1 MKLEEVIDMSTE
13 FEFDA
18 KVKEADDIDIKEY
31 SFSPT
36 LLENGVID
44 YINDFIFEEDCL
56 VFGLTEGYSVGL

>member
-36 LLENGVID
+36 
-44 YINDFIFEEDCL
+44 
-56 VFGLTEGYSVGL
+56 